1 MPIVKTEAIIL
12 KCNNYRET
20 SKIITFYTRSHGK
33 LKGIAKGVRST
44 KSKWGGA
51 LQSMALLNIM
61 FYYKETRTLHL
72 VSGADHSV
80 QFNSI
85 YNDFDKLQVAYRMVE
100 LVNRTTA
107 EYQENAQIFNLMAD
121 SMKML
126 DGATKNYV
134 NVLFNFEFRLL
145 NLLGFRVDMTD
156 LPGVNIENNFQNQY
170 FYENRLSAGDV
181 KTMEMLESGSSDEG
195 EGNFNSFMRLNIS
208 KSQESVL
215 EKFFEN
221 YLRDHIE
228 HAGYSNSKKVF
239 NSVEMF

>member
-145 NLLGFRVDMTD
+145 NLLGFRVNMTD

>member
-33 LKGIAKGVRST
+33 LNGIAKGVRST
-44 KSKWGGA
+44 KTKWGGA

-72 VSGADHSV
+72 VSGADHLE
-80 QFNSI
+80 QFTSI
-85 YNDFDKLQVAYRMVE
+85 YNDFDKLQIAYRMVE

-107 EYQENAQIFNLMAD
+107 EYQENEQIFNLLAE

-126 DGATKNYV
+126 EGATKNYV

-145 NLLGFRVDMTD
+145 NLLGFRVDMND

-170 FYENRLSAGDV
+170 FYETRLSAGDV
-181 KTMEMLESGSSDEG
+181 KAMEMLESGGE
-195 EGNFNSFMRLNIS
+195 EGNFNAFMRLNIS

-228 HAGYSNSKKVF
+228 HAGFSNSKKVF
-239 NSVEMF
+239 NSLEMF

>member
-1 MPIVKTEAIIL
+1 
-12 KCNNYRET
+12 
-20 SKIITFYTRSHGK
+20 
-33 LKGIAKGVRST
+33 
-44 KSKWGGA
+44 
-51 LQSMALLNIM
+51 
-61 FYYKETRTLHL
+61 
-72 VSGADHSV
+72 
-80 QFNSI
+80 
-85 YNDFDKLQVAYRMVE
+85 
-100 LVNRTTA
+100 
-107 EYQENAQIFNLMAD
+107 
-121 SMKML
+121 
-126 DGATKNYV
+126 
-134 NVLFNFEFRLL
+134 
-145 NLLGFRVDMTD
+145 MTD